1 VVSATGPGAF
11 SHATVGVADLDQALA
26 LWLDT
31 FGFELRGRRE
41 GADPG
46 LAALWGLEPGR
57 IARQALVYTPGAQ
70 VGGLHLVEFRDPL
83 PPVRE
88 GARPFDL
95 LPKNL
100 DLYTVD
106 LPARQRELAAAGH
119 EFRSDWV
126 EVPGPDDLRFREVH
140 MAGHDGLNIVLLEVL
155 GPGYATPLSPRG
167 FAGIGPLVAICPDLA
182 AEAVFWREQLGLE
195 TTLEFLLAGP
205 QVERMVGLPPGA
217 GLDLRVYGDPAEPLG
232 RIELIEYQRARGED
246 RYPRALPPATGLL
259 HATWRVPD
267 LAPLRQR
274 LAAAGVAVTGQ
285 GELSALFGSGPVLA
299 CRSPAGFRVEL
310 QGLRD

>member
-1 VVSATGPGAF
+1 MTATGSGAF
-11 SHATVGVADLDQALA
+11 SHATVGVADLDAALA

-31 FGFELRGRRE
+31 FGFELRARRD
-41 GADPG
+41 GADPA
-46 LAALWGLEPGR
+46 LAVLWGLVPER
-57 IARQALVYTPGAQ
+57 IARQALVYMPGAE
-70 VGGLHLVEFRDPL
+70 VGGLHLVEFHDPL

-106 LPARQRELAAAGH
+106 LPARQGELAAAGH

-126 EVPGPDDLRFREVH
+126 EVPGPDGLNFREVH

-155 GPGYATPLSPRG
+155 GSGYTTPLSPRG

-182 AEAVFWREQLGLE
+182 AEAAFWCDQLGLD

-205 QVERMVGLPPGA
+205 EVERMVGLPPGA
-217 GLDLRVYGDPAEPLG
+217 GLDLRVYGDLAEPLG
-232 RIELIEYQRARGED
+232 RIELIEYQRAQGED
-246 RYPRALPPATGLL
+246 RYPRAVPPATGLL

-267 LAPLRQR
+267 LAPLRRR
-274 LAAAGVAVTGQ
+274 LAAAGVAVTGH
-285 GELSALFGSGPVLA
+285 GTINALFGGGPILS
-299 CRSPAGFRVEL
+299 CRSPAGFRVEV
-310 QGLRD
+310 QAVSS